1 MAIDSHLAELVKKHG
16 DIDRKLEEAMAHPS
30 VDDLEIAALKR
41 RKLMLKDQIA
51 RLETGS
57 ETRH

>member
-16 DIDRKLEEAMAHPS
+16 DIDRKIEEAKLHPS
-30 VDDLEIAALKR
+30 IDDLELAALKR

-51 RLETGS
+51 SLEGSS